1 MKIIATLLLSCFSSI
16 VFGQNINTQKTSTKE
31 NSIVKN
37 IPFTSIGPTIMS
49 GRVVDLEVNPDNSNE
64 FYAAYAS
71 GGLWHTKNNGT
82 TFTPILDTSET
93 QNIGDIAIHWKSR
106 TIWVGTG
113 ENNSSRSSY
122 AGIGILKSI
131 DNGKTWTNVGL
142 KDSHHIGSIVINPN
156 NSKEVVIGVIGHLYT
171 PNKQRGIFKTS
182 DGGKT
187 WKQSLFISENTG
199 VIDVKVQ
206 PDNFNIQYAA
216 AWQRERKSWN
226 FNGNGSESG
235 IYKSTDAGETWRKIN
250 VHSGFPSGNGIG
262 RIGLAVYDSNTL
274 YAVLDNQYRRKK
286 DSTITKKGL
295 VKEDFKQM
303 SADDFLT
310 LSDKKLNGFLKRN
323 GFQEKYRA
331 ENVKQLIRSGEAK
344 PNDIATYLDTANSK
358 LFDTPVIG
366 AEVYRSDDAGR
377 TWSKTHDNYLD
388 DLFFSYGYYFGEIRV
403 HPKNNDKIYLCG
415 VPIIKSNDGGKT
427 FISISKENVH
437 ADHQALWI
445 NPNLNGH
452 LIDGNDGGI
461 NISYDDGESWIKCN
475 NPPVGQ
481 FYTVNVDNEEPYN
494 VYGGL
499 QDNGVW
505 FGANNHV
512 EDKSWHQSGKYPYQS
527 LLGGDGMQVQIDNRD
542 NNIVFTGY
550 QFGNYYRINRTTQK
564 RKYIQPK
571 HNLGEKPYRFNW
583 QTPIL
588 LSSHN
593 QDVLYL
599 GGNKLMKSENQGD
612 DWQAISEELTQGEKT
627 GNVAY
632 GTITSI
638 SESILKEGL
647 IYTGSD
653 DGLIYRTKNK
663 GKKWTN
669 ITGALPNGLW
679 VSRVIASSHLKSRV
693 YVTLNGYRFD
703 DFTSYVYVS
712 EDYGQ
717 TWKSVSNNLPKA
729 SINVIKEDFN
739 DENILYIGTD
749 NGLYVSFNKGTSWEA
764 FSNGIPNVAV
774 HDLVIQS
781 QTNDLIVA
789 THGRSLYKTN
799 VEIFE
804 EYHNF
809 KNDPLY
815 VATIPSIKH
824 NSNWGSSWSKWLK
837 AEEPTISIQAYSGSK
852 TSATVSILTEDGNEL
867 QQFITTI
874 EKGFNTII
882 YDLTITDNGKEIL
895 ENSNDSVLITKKK
908 NNSYYLPKGEY
919 IVKMNTNLAKKSVL
933 LVIE

>member
-1 MKIIATLLLSCFSSI
+1 MKIITTLLLSLF
-16 VFGQNINTQKTSTKE
+16 TSFLIAQET
-31 NSIVKN
+31 SLVKN
-37 IPFTSIGPTIMS
+37 IPITSIGPTIMS
-49 GRVVDLEVNPDNSNE
+49 GRVVDLAVNPDNANE

-82 TFTPILDTSET
+82 TFSPILDTSET
-93 QNIGDIAIHWKSR
+93 QNIGDIAVHWKTR

-122 AGIGILKSI
+122 AGIGILKSTN
-131 DNGKTWTNVGL
+131 NGKTWMNVGL
-142 KDSHHIGSIVINPN
+142 TDSHHIGSIVINPN
-156 NSKEVVIGVIGHLYT
+156 NPDEVVIGVIGHLYSS
-171 PNKQRGIFKTS
+171 NKQRGIFKTI

-216 AWQRERKSWN
+216 AWERERKAWN
-226 FNGNGSESG
+226 FTGNGSESG
-235 IYKSTDAGETWRKIN
+235 IYKSTDAGENWMKIN
-250 VHSGFPSGNGIG
+250 TDSGFPAGEGIG
-262 RIGLAVYDSNTL
+262 RIGLTVYDSETL
-274 YAVLDNQYRRKK
+274 YAVLDNQNRRKK
-286 DSTITKKGL
+286 DSTDIKKGL
-295 VKEDFKQM
+295 TKEDFKQI
-303 SADDFLT
+303 SVEDFLS

-366 AEVYRSDDAGR
+366 AEVYRSDDAGK
-377 TWSKTHDNYLD
+377 TWTKTHQDYLD

-403 HPKNNDKIYLCG
+403 DFKNKDKIYLCG
-415 VPIIKSNDGGKT
+415 VPVIKSDDGGKT
-427 FISISKENVH
+427 FTSISKENVH
-437 ADHQALWI
+437 ADHQTLWV
-445 NPNLNGH
+445 NPNLKGH
-452 LIDGNDGGI
+452 LIDGNDGGV

-475 NPPVGQ
+475 NPAVGQ
-481 FYTVNVDNEEPYN
+481 FYTVNVDHAEPYN

-505 FGANNHV
+505 FGPNNHV
-512 EDKSWHQSGKYPYQS
+512 EDKSWHQSGKYPYQN
-527 LLGGDGMQVQIDNRD
+527 LMGGDGMQVQIDNRD

-550 QFGNYYRINRTTQK
+550 QFGNYYRINKTTLE

-571 HNLGEKPYRFNW
+571 HSLGEKPYRFNW

-588 LSSHN
+588 LSPHN
-593 QDVLYL
+593 QDLLYL

-612 DWQAISEELTQGEKT
+612 DWETISVDLTQGGKR

-632 GTITSI
+632 GTLTSI
-638 SESILKEGL
+638 SESTLKEGL

-653 DGLIYRTKNK
+653 DGLVYVTKNK

-669 ITGALPNGLW
+669 ITGILPNNLW

-703 DFTSYVYVS
+703 DFTPYIFIS
-712 EDYGQ
+712 EDYGK
-717 TWKSVSNNLPKA
+717 TWNNISSTLPK
-729 SINVIKEDFN
+729 SSVNVIQEDFN
-739 DENILYIGTD
+739 DENILYVGTD

-764 FSNGIPNVAV
+764 FSNGLPNVAV
-774 HDLVIQS
+774 HDLVVHS
-781 QTNDLIVA
+781 PTNDLLVA

-799 VEIFE
+799 VGIFE

-809 KNDPLY
+809 KNTSLY
-815 VATIPSIKH
+815 IADIPKIKH
-824 NSNWGSSWSKWLK
+824 SPNWGSSWSKWLK
-837 AEEPTISIQAYSGSK
+837 AEEPNTQTQVFSSK
-852 TSATVSILTEDGNEL
+852 QTKAIVRVLTKNNSELKQFTTVL
-867 QQFITTI
+867 
-874 EKGFNTII
+874 EKGFNTIN
-882 YDLTITDNGKEIL
+882 YDLTISEKGKEIL
-895 ENSNDSVLITKKK
+895 EKSTESLIISKKK
-908 NNSYYLPKGEY
+908 NNNYYLPKGEY
-919 IVKMNTNLAKKSVL
+919 IIEVNTNIAKNNVS

>member
-1 MKIIATLLLSCFSSI
+1 MKIITSLLLSLF
-16 VFGQNINTQKTSTKE
+16 TSFLIAQET
-31 NSIVKN
+31 SLVKN
-37 IPFTSIGPTIMS
+37 IPFISIGPTIMS
-49 GRVVDLEVNPDNSNE
+49 GRVVDLEVNPENPNE
-64 FYAAYAS
+64 FYTAYAS

-93 QNIGDIAIHWKSR
+93 QNIGAIAVHWETR

-122 AGIGILKSI
+122 AGIGILKST
-131 DNGKTWTNVGL
+131 DNGKHWENVGL
-142 KDSHHIGSIVINPN
+142 TDSHHIGSIVINPN
-156 NSKEVVIGVIGHLYT
+156 NPDEVVIGVIGHLYT
-171 PNKQRGIFKTS
+171 PNKQRGVFKTI

-206 PDNFNIQYAA
+206 PNNFNIQYAA
-216 AWQRERKSWN
+216 AWERERKAWN
-226 FNGNGSESG
+226 FNGNGAESG
-235 IYKSTDAGETWRKIN
+235 IYKSIDAGETWVKIN
-250 VHSGFPSGNGIG
+250 TNSGFPTGDGIG
-262 RIGLAVYDSNTL
+262 RIGLTVYGENIL
-274 YAVLDNQYRRKK
+274 YAVLDNQNRRKK
-286 DSTITKKGL
+286 DSAVIKKGL
-295 VKEDFKQM
+295 TKEDFKQM
-303 SADDFLT
+303 SIEDFFS
-310 LSDKKLNGFLKRN
+310 LSDKKLNDFLKRN

-366 AEVYRSDDAGR
+366 AEVYRSDDAGK
-377 TWSKTHDNYLD
+377 TWVKTHEDYLD
-388 DLFFSYGYYFGEIRV
+388 DLFYSYGYYFGEIRV
-403 HPKNNDKIYLCG
+403 HPKNKDKIYLCG
-415 VPIIKSNDGGKT
+415 VPIIKSDDGGKT
-427 FISISKENVH
+427 FTSISKENVH
-437 ADHQALWI
+437 ADHQALWV

-452 LIDGNDGGI
+452 LIYGNDGGV
-461 NISYDDGESWIKCN
+461 NISYDDGESWVKCN
-475 NPPVGQ
+475 NPAVGQ
-481 FYTVNVDNEEPYN
+481 FYTVNVDDAEPYN

-505 FGANNHV
+505 FGPNTHK

-527 LLGGDGMQVQIDNRD
+527 IMGGDGMQVQIDNRD
-542 NNIVFTGY
+542 SNIVYTGY
-550 QFGNYYRINRTTQK
+550 QFGNYYRIDRTTQK

-571 HNLGEKPYRFNW
+571 HSLGEKPYRFNW

-588 LSSHN
+588 LSTHN
-593 QDVLYL
+593 QDVVYL

-612 DWQAISEELTQGEKT
+612 DWKAISEDLTQRGKQ

-638 SESILKEGL
+638 SESTLKEGL

-653 DGLIYRTKNK
+653 DGLVYITKNK
-663 GKKWTN
+663 GKKWSN
-669 ITGALPNGLW
+669 ITGALPKGLW
-679 VSRVIASSHLKSRV
+679 VSRIVASGHLKSRV
-693 YVTLNGYRFD
+693 YVTLNGYRLD
-703 DFTSYVYVS
+703 DFTSYAYVS

-717 TWKSVSNNLPKA
+717 TWKSISNNLPKA
-729 SINVIKEDFN
+729 SINVLKEDLN
-739 DENILYIGTD
+739 DEKILYVGTD
-749 NGLYVSFNKGTSWEA
+749 NGLYVSFNKGTTWES
-764 FSNGIPNVAV
+764 FSNGLPNVAV
-774 HDLVIQS
+774 HDLVIHS

-799 VEIFE
+799 VGIFE

-815 VATIPSIKH
+815 IAPISSIKH

-837 AEEPTISIQAYSGSK
+837 ADEPTIRIQAYRNSK
-852 TSATVSILTEDGNEL
+852 ANITVSIQTENGNVL

-874 EKGFNTII
+874 EKGFNTIS
-882 YDLTITDNGKEIL
+882 YDLSISEKGKEIL
-895 ENSNDSVLITKKK
+895 ENSTELIAITKKK
-908 NNSYYLPKGEY
+908 NGKYYLPKGNY
-919 IVKMNTNLAKKSVL
+919 SIKLHTNTVEKHVS

>member
-1 MKIIATLLLSCFSSI
+1 MKFAISFILAFITSVVIAQQTTPS
-16 VFGQNINTQKTSTKE
+16 QETSL
-31 NSIVKN
+31 VKN

-49 GRVVDLEVNPDNSNE
+49 GRVVDLEVNPNNPNE

-82 TFTPILDTSET
+82 TFTPILDTANT
-93 QNIGDIAIHWKSR
+93 QNIGSIAVHWKTR

-122 AGIGILKSI
+122 AGIGILKST

-142 KDSHHIGSIVINPN
+142 KDSHHIGSIVLNPN
-156 NSKEVVIGVIGHLYT
+156 NPDEIVIGVIGHLYT
-171 PNKQRGIFKTS
+171 PNKQRGVYKTL

-187 WKQSLFISENTG
+187 WKQSLFISEDTG
-199 VIDVKVQ
+199 IIDVKVQ
-206 PDNFNIQYAA
+206 PNNFNIQYAA
-216 AWQRERKSWN
+216 AWQRERKAWN
-226 FNGNGSESG
+226 FSGNGLESG
-235 IYKSTDAGETWRKIN
+235 IYKSIDAGNTWIKIN
-250 VHSGFPSGNGIG
+250 ASSGFPTGKGIG
-262 RIGLAVYDSNTL
+262 RIGLTVYDSNTI
-274 YAVLDNQYRRKK
+274 YAVLDNQNRRKK
-286 DSTITKKGL
+286 DSTVTKKNL

-303 SADDFLT
+303 AVDEFLN

-331 ENVKQLIRSGEAK
+331 ENVKQLVRTGEAK
-344 PNDIATYLDTANSK
+344 PNDIATYLETANSK

-366 AEVYRSDDAGR
+366 AEVYRSDDSGK
-377 TWSKTHDNYLD
+377 TWAKTHDNYID

-403 HPKNNDKIYLCG
+403 HPKNKDKIYLCG
-415 VPIIKSNDGGKT
+415 VPIIKSDDGGKT
-427 FISISKENVH
+427 FTSINKENVH
-437 ADHQALWI
+437 ADHQALWV
-445 NPNLNGH
+445 NPNLKGH
-452 LIDGNDGGI
+452 LINGNDGGV

-475 NPPVGQ
+475 NPAVGQ
-481 FYTVNVDNEEPYN
+481 FYTVNVDNAEPYN

-505 FGANNHV
+505 FGPNNHI
-512 EDKSWHQSGKYPYQS
+512 EDKSWYQTGKYPYQS
-527 LLGGDGMQVQIDNRD
+527 LLGGDGMQIQVDNRD

-550 QFGNYYRINRTTQK
+550 QFGNYYRIDKTTQK

-571 HNLGEKPYRFNW
+571 HNLGEKPHRFNW

-588 LSSHN
+588 LSPHN

-612 DWQAISEELTQGEKT
+612 DWEVISDDLTQGEKQ
-627 GNVAY
+627 GNVAF

-638 SESILKEGL
+638 SESTLKEGL

-653 DGLIYRTKNK
+653 DGLVYVTKNK
-663 GKKWTN
+663 GKKWRN
-669 ITGALPNGLW
+669 IIGTLPKNLW

-703 DFTSYVYVS
+703 NFSPYIFIS
-712 EDYGQ
+712 EDYGK
-717 TWKSVSNNLPKA
+717 TWNSISNTLHKA
-729 SINVIKEDFN
+729 AINVIKEDLN

-749 NGLYVSFNKGTSWEA
+749 NGLYISFNKGTSWES
-764 FSNGIPNVAV
+764 FSNGLPKVAV

-799 VEIFE
+799 VGVFE
-804 EYHNF
+804 EYHNY
-809 KNDPLY
+809 KNDALY
-815 VATIPSIKH
+815 VANISAIKH
-824 NSNWGSSWSKWLK
+824 NPNWGSSWSKWLK
-837 AEEPTISIQAYSGSK
+837 AHEPSTQIQVF
-852 TSATVSILTEDGNEL
+852 SANQAEATLRVLTTENSVLHEFTVVL
-867 QQFITTI
+867 
-874 EKGFNTII
+874 EKGFNTLN
-882 YDLTITDNGKEIL
+882 YDLTITEKGKEIL
-895 ENSNDSVLITKKK
+895 EDATELMLISKKK
-908 NNSYYLPKGEY
+908 NDKYYLLKGEY
-919 IVKMNTNLAKKSVL
+919 IVEVNTNLAKSTVS